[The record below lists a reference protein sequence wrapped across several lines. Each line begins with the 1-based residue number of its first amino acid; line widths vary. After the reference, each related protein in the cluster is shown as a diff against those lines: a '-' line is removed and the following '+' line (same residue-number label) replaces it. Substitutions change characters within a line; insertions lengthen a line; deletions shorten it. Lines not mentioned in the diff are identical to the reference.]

1 LPIIPATAAEA
12 ADGAADTKTEG
23 EEEEVIRDTTRG
35 TTIDIRP
42 LNNTGEDTAAER
54 DTIKIRRR
62 IEEDTTEEEEEEE
75 EEEEGTTDSNN
86 RPRTTRGTMK
96 GTIPGTRR

>member
-75 EEEEGTTDSNN
+75 EASIDSNN

>member
-1 LPIIPATAAEA
+1 
-12 ADGAADTKTEG
+12 
-23 EEEEVIRDTTRG
+23 VILDTTRG

-42 LNNTGEDTAAER
+42 LNNTGEEGTAAER

-75 EEEEGTTDSNN
+75 GTIDSNN

>member
-12 ADGAADTKTEG
+12 ADGAADTKTER

-75 EEEEGTTDSNN
+75 ASIDSNN

>member
-75 EEEEGTTDSNN
+75 ASIDSNN

>member
-1 LPIIPATAAEA
+1 V
-12 ADGAADTKTEG
+12 DTKTEG

-35 TTIDIRP
+35 TTIDTRP
-42 LNNTGEDTAAER
+42 RNNTGEEGTAAER

-62 IEEDTTEEEEEEE
+62 IEEDTTEEE